1 LAAFL
6 DKEPEAKKSKA
17 ISIARSLGYNIRMAD
32 INTSGKVWEID
43 GKTLVQPLSSLKG
56 LGDAAI
62 DQIMARRPFNSV
74 EELLFNENIVYSK
87 LNKKALD
94 VMIRGQAMNKLMD
107 DRFTGLKHFWSAVAV
122 DRPKTEKKLIENI
135 ELYRPEGEFSTEEK
149 IEYISRLTGIYPL
162 ELVID
167 DEKIKKFQKLK
178 IPPLGEFDTTLK
190 IAWFIPREVISK
202 KTKHGKVYWI
212 IKVVD
217 NNTATDIKCW
227 GVRPNTDYIKIN
239 TPYIA
244 KLDYSETWGFST
256 RSIKHNFKVLNN

>member
-6 DKEPEAKKSKA
+6 DKEPETKKSKA

-56 LGDAAI
+56 VGDAAI
-62 DQIMARRPFNSV
+62 DQIIAHRPFNSV

-135 ELYRPEGEFSTEEK
+135 ELYKPEGDFSTEEK
-149 IEYISRLTGIYPL
+149 IEYISSLTGIYPL

-167 DEKIKKFQKLK
+167 DEKIKKFEKLK
-178 IPPLGEFDTTLK
+178 IPALGEFDTALK
-190 IAWFIPREVISK
+190 IAWFIPREVIPK
-202 KTKHGKVYWI
+202 KTKHGKLYWI

-217 NNTATDIKCW
+217 NNAATDIKCW
-227 GVRPNTDYIKIN
+227 GVRPQTDHIKIN